1 MEQDWLKMFRTNKK
15 DRFIARIYARLLPV
29 QIILVAIQ
37 SINGIVD
44 GIIGSRLLGSDA
56 MAAVG
61 LFSPLLTLLYAL
73 VCIIIVG
80 SQVVGS
86 HSAGKGETKE
96 TNKIFSITLCL
107 IAIAGTLAALFMS
120 IFNVQLSA
128 LLKGGKLLSDYLLGV
143 AFSFMFDSLCAVL
156 ADYLQLIGDVKRT
169 YLGLISLIAS
179 NVLFNIIFI
188 QVLDFGIF
196 GLGLATTLSTII
208 TCAIMASAFFNPKS
222 PIHFTLKQLPW
233 NKLRDIL
240 CFGSSSATYNLV
252 LALKGFALNYIVLFV
267 GGELALGAMAVE
279 NSILGL
285 TGAISMG
292 VGTTTLT
299 TGSVFY
305 GEEDREAVKS
315 VFRVSL
321 KIGITLASIVT
332 IGIIGFS
339 GPLST
344 LFYGKEAAARI
355 ILQDILILSTLY
367 IPFNVIICVFT
378 KMYHIQGKMIVT
390 NILSCLENGLVIIA
404 AFVLGLS
411 FGLKGIWLS
420 LPVSSL
426 ILCLGIIGYVWIK
439 NKKISFKDE
448 DMILLSDTF
457 GADSDNSIYMNIFDN
472 TDINE
477 ICNQI
482 KSFIISHNSSISGI
496 DNDNFAAYIT
506 GLIEAEGKQCNMFN
520 ISIIYRDNNIIAR
533 IRSRD
538 KDFRSPGISSE
549 YKTETQ
555 THLGISEVKVSVF

>member
-1 MEQDWLKMFRTNKK
+1 MFRINKK

-86 HSAGKGETKE
+86 HSAGKGKTTE

-107 IAIAGTLAALFMS
+107 IAIIGTLAALFMS

-179 NVLFNIIFI
+179 NVLFNIVFI
-188 QVLDFGIF
+188 QVLGFGIF

-208 TCAIMASAFFNPKS
+208 TCAIMASPFFNSKS

-240 CFGSSSATYNLV
+240 CFGSSSATYNIV

-292 VGTTTLT
+292 IGTTTLT

-339 GPLST
+339 GPLSI
-344 LFYGKEAAARI
+344 LFYGKEAAARA

-404 AFVLGLS
+404 AFVLGLL

-477 ICNQI
+477 ICSQI
-482 KSFIISHNSSISGI
+482 KSFIISHKSNISGV
-496 DNDNFAAYIT
+496 DTDNFAAYIT

-520 ISIIYRDNNIIAR
+520 ISIMYKDKNIIAR
-533 IRSRD
+533 IRNRD

-555 THLGISEVKVSVF
+555 THLGISEVKVSLF

>member
-1 MEQDWLKMFRTNKK
+1 MFRTNKK

-86 HSAGKGETKE
+86 HSAGKGKTTE

-107 IAIAGTLAALFMS
+107 IAIIGTFAALFMS

-128 LLKGGKLLSDYLLGV
+128 LLKGDKLLSDYLLGV

-188 QVLDFGIF
+188 QVLGFGIF

-208 TCAIMASAFFNPKS
+208 TCAIMASPFFNSKS

-233 NKLRDIL
+233 NKLKDIL
-240 CFGSSSATYNLV
+240 CFGSSSATYNIV

-292 VGTTTLT
+292 IGTTTLT

-321 KIGITLASIVT
+321 KIGVTLASIVT
-332 IGIIGFS
+332 IGIIAFS

-344 LFYGKEAAARI
+344 LFYGKEAAASA

-404 AFVLGLS
+404 AFVLGLL
-411 FGLKGIWLS
+411 FGLKGIWLA

-426 ILCLGIIGYVWIK
+426 ILCLGIVGYVWIK
-439 NKKISFKDE
+439 NKKVSFKDE

-472 TDINE
+472 TGINE
-477 ICNQI
+477 ICSQI
-482 KSFIISHNSSISGI
+482 KSFIISHKSNISGV
-496 DNDNFAAYIT
+496 DTDNFAAYIT

-520 ISIIYRDNNIIAR
+520 ISIMYKDKNIIVR
-533 IRSRD
+533 VRNRD
-538 KDFRSPGISSE
+538 KNFRSSDISSE

-555 THLGISEVKVSVF
+555 THLGISEVKASLF

>member
-1 MEQDWLKMFRTNKK
+1 MFRTNKK
-15 DRFIARIYARLLPV
+15 DRFIAKIYARLLPV

-86 HSAGKGETKE
+86 HYTGKGEINE

-107 IAIAGTLAALFMS
+107 IAITGTLAAFLIS
-120 IFNVQLSA
+120 IFNAPLA
-128 LLKGGKLLSDYLLGV
+128 AFLKGNKLLSDYMLGV

-169 YLGLISLIAS
+169 YLGLISLIVS
-179 NVLFNIIFI
+179 NVLFNIVFI
-188 QVLDFGIF
+188 RILGFGIF

-208 TCAIMASAFFNPKS
+208 TCSIMASAFFHSKS
-222 PIHFTLKQLPW
+222 AIHFTLKQLPW
-233 NKLRDIL
+233 NKLGNIL
-240 CFGSSSATYNLV
+240 CFGSSSATYNIV

-292 VGTTTLT
+292 IGTTTLT

-321 KIGITLASIVT
+321 KIGITLAFIVT

-339 GPLST
+339 GPLSF
-344 LFYGKEAAARI
+344 LFYGKEATARI

-378 KMYHIQGKMIVT
+378 KMYHIQGKMVIT

-426 ILCLGIIGYVWIK
+426 ILFLGIIGYVWIK
-439 NKKISFKDE
+439 NQKVSLKEE

-457 GADSDNSIYMNIFDN
+457 GADSDNSIYMNIYDN
-472 TDINE
+472 ADINE
-477 ICNQI
+477 ICSQI
-482 KSFIISHNSSISGI
+482 KSFIISHASNIRGLN
-496 DNDNFAAYIT
+496 NDNFVAYIT
-506 GLIEAEGKQCNMFN
+506 ELIEAEYKQCNMSN
-520 ISIIYRDNNIIAR
+520 ISIMYKDNNIIVR
-533 IRSRD
+533 IRSKD
-538 KDFRSPGISSE
+538 KDFRWPGISSE

-555 THLGISEVKVSVF
+555 THLGISEVRVSAF